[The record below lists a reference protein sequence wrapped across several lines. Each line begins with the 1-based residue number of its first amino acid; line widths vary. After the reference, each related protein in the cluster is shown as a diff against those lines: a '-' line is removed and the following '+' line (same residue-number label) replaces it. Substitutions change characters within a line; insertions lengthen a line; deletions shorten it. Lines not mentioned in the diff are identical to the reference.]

1 MRLSLIRANH
11 KFPATQEN
19 LEKAR
24 ELGLSLTTFTTL
36 VLWLGLAPTKG
47 RKRYAELG
55 SSSSSLRSTP
65 THTSVSQCDVR
76 HEPRN
81 ISLAA
86 SASSTIACSC
96 SVIGTGKAFAAPPFG
111 LGRKMW

>member
-1 MRLSLIRANH
+1 MRLSLIRVNH

-47 RKRYAELG
+47 RQRYAELG
-55 SSSSSLRSTP
+55 SSSSRCGRRRRIRP
-65 THTSVSQCDVR
+65 FHGVR
-76 HEPRN
+76 
-81 ISLAA
+81 
-86 SASSTIACSC
+86 
-96 SVIGTGKAFAAPPFG
+96 
-111 LGRKMW
+111 